1 VRYRHSHPANDQAQ
15 HGNADSGVAEVISPG
30 HSQFLATT
38 GDHRHGDRATMK
50 TPVVVVTA
58 ALTAATLLAASFLI
72 ATGTRGEDTS
82 FASSAG
88 QLEVQTV
95 ASGLVNP
102 WSLVFLPDT
111 RLLVTERPGRM
122 RIVTTE
128 GQLSPPLKGVPEVW
142 ASGQGG
148 LLDVIIDKS
157 YAQNKTI
164 YFCFAERTGG
174 GGLTAVA
181 RARLNDANGSL
192 DDVTIIFRQEGPLSS
207 GNHYGCRIVQAND
220 GNLFVALGEHF
231 SHRDE
236 AQNLGNHLGKLIRI
250 APDGSAPT
258 DNPFVGRE
266 GAKPEIW
273 SYGHR
278 NEQGLAINPAS
289 GDLWEIEHG
298 PRGGD
303 EVNIIGKGRNYGW
316 PVIGY
321 GIDYN
326 GAKIHESAVKSGMEQ
341 PIKYWVPSIAPSGM
355 AFYTGKLFPKWTG
368 SVFTGALAGK
378 MLVRLSLNGN
388 AVTGEEHLLRNLH
401 ERIRDVR
408 QGPDGALWL
417 LTDSSAGRILRVT
430 PAAK

>member
-1 VRYRHSHPANDQAQ
+1 
-15 HGNADSGVAEVISPG
+15 
-30 HSQFLATT
+30 
-38 GDHRHGDRATMK
+38 MK
-50 TPVVVVTA
+50 TPVGLVTA
-58 ALTAATLLAASFLI
+58 ALTAATLLAATFLI
-72 ATGTRGEDTS
+72 ASKTRGEDTT

-88 QLEVQTV
+88 QLEVQTI
-95 ASGLVNP
+95 ASGLVHP
-102 WSLVFLPDT
+102 WALAFLPDSKM
-111 RLLVTERPGRM
+111 LVTERPGRM
-122 RIVTTE
+122 RIVTVE

-142 ASGQGG
+142 ATGQGG
-148 LLDVIIDKS
+148 LLDVVTDNAF
-157 YAQNKTI
+157 AQNATI
-164 YFCFAERTGG
+164 YFCYSERASGG
-174 GGLTAVA
+174 GRTAVA
-181 RARLNDANGSL
+181 RARLNDGNGRL
-192 DDVTIIFRQEGPLSS
+192 DEVKIIFRQDGPLSS

-220 GNLFVALGEHF
+220 GNLFVTLGEHF
-231 SHRDE
+231 TYRNE

-250 APDGSAPT
+250 TPDGAAPP
-258 DNPFVGRE
+258 DNPFAGRD

-273 SYGHR
+273 SFGHR

-289 GDLWEIEHG
+289 GELWEIEHG

-321 GIDYN
+321 GIDYS
-326 GAKIHESAVKSGMEQ
+326 GAKIHETTAKDGMEQ

-355 AFYTGKLFPKWTG
+355 AFYTGKLFPKWNG
-368 SVFTGALAGK
+368 SLFTGALAGK

-388 AVTGEEHLLRNLH
+388 TVTGEERLLQNLY

-417 LTDSSAGRILRVT
+417 LTDNSAGRILRVS

>member
-1 VRYRHSHPANDQAQ
+1 
-15 HGNADSGVAEVISPG
+15 
-30 HSQFLATT
+30 
-38 GDHRHGDRATMK
+38 MK
-50 TPVVVVTA
+50 TPAGLVAA
-58 ALTAATLLAASFLI
+58 ALTAAILLAASFLI
-72 ATGTRGEDTS
+72 ATGTRGENVS

-102 WSLVFLPDT
+102 WSLAFLPDG
-111 RLLVTERPGRM
+111 RMLVTERPGRM
-122 RIVTTE
+122 RVVTTE
-128 GQLSPPLKGVPEVW
+128 GHLSPPLKGVPEVW

-148 LLDVIIDKS
+148 LLDVVIDKS
-157 YAQNKTI
+157 HAQNKTI

-174 GGLTAVA
+174 GGRTALA
-181 RARLNDANGSL
+181 RARLSDGNGRL
-192 DDVTIIFRQEGPLSS
+192 DDVKIIFQQEGPLSS

-220 GNLFVALGEHF
+220 GNLFVTLGEHF
-231 SHRDE
+231 SYRDE
-236 AQNLGNHLGKLIRI
+236 AQNLGNHLGKLIRV
-250 APDGSAPT
+250 APDGSAPA
-258 DNPFVGRE
+258 DNPFVGRA

-278 NEQGLAINPAS
+278 NGPGLAINPAS
-289 GDLWEIEHG
+289 GAVWEIAHG

-303 EVNIIGKGRNYGW
+303 EVNIIGKGKNYGW

-321 GIDYN
+321 GIDYS
-326 GAKIHESAVKSGMEQ
+326 GARIHESTAKDGMEQ

-355 AFYTGKLFPKWTG
+355 TFYTAELFPRWAG
-368 SVFTGALAGK
+368 SLFTGALAGR

-388 AVTGEEHLLRNLH
+388 TVTGEERLLQNLN

-417 LTDSSAGRILRVT
+417 LTDNSAGRILRVS